1 MSLRRGCLLD
11 SLRSLVVARGSAW
24 VIRPGVG
31 PAMPRVGAVVR
42 LLRAIVCPPPGR
54 GGALLWAAFAV
65 VRPPVPAA
73 GGPPRSG
80 GARVP
85 VPARPCYCCDT
96 VLWRP
101 ARNPRM
107 PPPRKRSWHC
117 RTARSS
123 TLASPRI
130 RLVPPLRGFCAAPPG
145 LSTPALR
152 AGPLGPSPPEKGI
165 QYHPPARKGRQRPL
179 RGPKWHSAAQ
189 LQNKIRKKNENHSQ
203 PQRNAFGMQIYQS
216 RSGGGAGPRAQSAGR
231 KNEERPSHRAQRSPA
246 LRLLSLR

>member
-1 MSLRRGCLLD
+1 MLRR
-11 SLRSLVVARGSAW
+11 AH
-24 VIRPGVG
+24 
-31 PAMPRVGAVVR
+31 M
-42 LLRAIVCPPPGR
+42 
-54 GGALLWAAFAV
+54 F

-85 VPARPCYCCDT
+85 GRARHANNMRKLY
-96 VLWRP
+96 VRP
-101 ARNPRM
+101 SRNPRM
-107 PPPRKRSWHC
+107 PPPRKRSRHC

-123 TLASPRI
+123 TRSSPRT

-152 AGPLGPSPPEKGI
+152 AGPMGPSPPEKGI
-165 QYHPPARKGRQRPL
+165 QSYPPARKGRQRPL
-179 RGPKWHSAAQ
+179 RGLKSHSAGQ

-203 PQRNAFGMQIYQS
+203 PQRNAFGMQISLSPS
-216 RSGGGAGPRAQSAGR
+216 RRGAGPRARSAGR

-246 LRLLSLR
+246 VR